1 MSQQEYAGRKHETS
15 DPLFEIRKMV
25 NACIQCGTCTGSCP
39 NAFGMDFT
47 PRHLWRLVLTGQK
60 DEIFKS
66 RSFGLCSACYYC
78 TLRCPRGLPLTEA
91 MSALKQIAAS
101 EKADVFKTGLC
112 FYGNFLESVRKHGRV
127 WELEFMSMY
136 FISIKNPLIPL
147 RYTSLGLRLF
157 SKGKLSVRPHAAG
170 RTMSLEKLFL
180 KTKEVEQTI
189 R

>member
-1 MSQQEYAGRKHETS
+1 MSQKHAGGKNETS
-15 DPLFEIRKMV
+15 DPLVEIRKMI
-25 NACIQCGTCTGSCP
+25 NSCIQCGTCTGSCP

-47 PRHLWRLVLTGQK
+47 PRYLWRLVLTGQK

-66 RSFGLCSACYYC
+66 RTFGLCSACYYC

-91 MSALKQIAAS
+91 MYALKQIATN
-101 EKADVFKTGLC
+101 EKEEAFRTSRC

-136 FISIKNPLIPL
+136 FISVKNPLMPL

-157 SKGKLSVRPHAAG
+157 GKRKLSLRPHAAG

-180 KTKEVEQTI
+180 KTKELENTI

>member
-1 MSQQEYAGRKHETS
+1 MSQKIQAGRKHEPPDS
-15 DPLFEIRKMV
+15 LFEIRKMV

-47 PRHLWRLVLTGQK
+47 PRHLWRLVLMGQK
-60 DEIFKS
+60 DDIFKS
-66 RSFGLCSACYYC
+66 RTFGLCSACYYC

-91 MSALKQIAAS
+91 MYALKQIAAREKS
-101 EKADVFKTGLC
+101 EVFKPGLC

-136 FISIKNPLIPL
+136 FIAVKNPLIPL

-157 SKGKLSVRPHAAG
+157 WKRKLSFRPNAAG
-170 RTMSLEKLFL
+170 RKMSLEKLFL
-180 KTKEVEQTI
+180 KTKELEETI